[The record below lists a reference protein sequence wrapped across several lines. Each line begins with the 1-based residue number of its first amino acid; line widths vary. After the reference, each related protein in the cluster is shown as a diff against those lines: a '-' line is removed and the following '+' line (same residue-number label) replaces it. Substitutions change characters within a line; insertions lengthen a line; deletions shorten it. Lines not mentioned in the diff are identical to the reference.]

1 MAIESIYCNR
11 CGFQSADDAQF
22 CQRCGANLIIVLG
35 PPGPLP
41 VPVPWPHYAGFWIRV
56 PAALLDFLLL
66 FAANWPVRV
75 LLGSAIVAAGMNA
88 HIPVHQFMLVRR
100 SVRIA
105 VALLIGWAY
114 RAGMESSSYQATL
127 GKMAMRLKVTDT
139 EGLRLSIGRAT
150 ARQFAKLLS
159 LFSLGIGYLMAGFDE
174 QKQALH
180 DRIAGTLVL
189 YRRIEQ

>member
-1 MAIESIYCNR
+1 MARQSIFCNR
-11 CGFQSADDAQF
+11 CGFESTDDAQF
-22 CQRCGANLIIVLG
+22 CQRCGTGLAILPSPSSPQS
-35 PPGPLP
+35 PPAH
-41 VPVPWPHYAGFWIRV
+41 WPHYAGFWIRV

-66 FAANWPVRV
+66 FLANWPVRV
-75 LLGSAIVAAGMNA
+75 LLGSAIVAVGMNA
-88 HIPVHQFMLVRR
+88 HIPAHQFLLIRR
-100 SVRIA
+100 SARIA
-105 VALLIGWAY
+105 LAILIGWSY

-139 EGLRLSIGRAT
+139 EGLRLSLGRAT
-150 ARQFAKLLS
+150 ARHFAKLLS

-189 YRRIEQ
+189 YRIAER